1 MRSIPIPLRAILLA
15 ALTAA
20 GLAAQQEEET
30 ARFTASPT
38 ELVVLSVVV
47 NDRRGQDVPNLDRDR
62 FTLFDNNR
70 PQPITLFSNEDEAV
84 SVGLLIDTS
93 GSMKPKLAEVIVAA
107 GAFARSSNPADE
119 LFVTT
124 FSDDVH
130 EARDGRALEAADI
143 PALNGELT
151 SLRAA
156 GQTALYDGLMTG
168 LDRMTQAAHPR
179 RILLLISDGGDNASA
194 ATLTQVLERA
204 RRENVSIYTIGL
216 FDDSSTDRN
225 PKVLD
230 ELARSTG
237 GVRFLPDSPG
247 RLLAICQR
255 IAHEIRTGYTI
266 AFVPPARDGLYHR
279 LRVDVRAGSDRLGV
293 RTRPGYLAAS
303 DTQARKP

>member
-1 MRSIPIPLRAILLA
+1 VLA
-15 ALTAA
+15 ALTAV
-20 GLAAQQEEET
+20 GLAAQQEEE

-62 FTLFDNNR
+62 FTLFDNNQA
-70 PQPITLFSNEDEAV
+70 QPISLFSNEDEPV
-84 SVGLLIDTS
+84 SVDLLIDTS
-93 GSMKPKLAEVIVAA
+93 GSMRPKLGEVIVAA
-107 GAFARSSNPADE
+107 GAFARSSNPSDE

-124 FSDDVH
+124 FSDDVR
-130 EARDGRALEAADI
+130 EARDGHAVEASDLES
-143 PALNGELT
+143 LNAELT
-151 SLRAA
+151 ALRAA

-168 LDRMTQAAHPR
+168 LDRMLQAAHPR
-179 RILLLISDGGDNASA
+179 KILLLISDGGDNASV

-216 FDDSSTDRN
+216 FDEVGTDRN

-230 ELARSTG
+230 ELARATG

-247 RLLAICQR
+247 RLLSICQR

-266 AFVPPARDGLYHR
+266 AFVPPARDGRYHR
-279 LRVDVRAGSDRLGV
+279 VRVDVRAGSDRLGV
-293 RTRPGYLAAS
+293 RTRPGYVAAL
-303 DTQARKP
+303 DKGTQKP